1 LCLHLAL
8 LCELREFLC
17 VLCGKALDRKDRK
30 EFRKGRKKIL
40 VKELLS
46 MEQMLSYAGPELGE
60 CIASHLARNAQGG
73 TPEGVS
79 YAGMAISP
87 PGV

>member
-1 LCLHLAL
+1 L

-30 EFRKGRKKIL
+30 GRKETL